1 MHRLSLEEIKK
12 TELDILLELKEV
24 CRRHSLRYCLC
35 GGTLLG
41 AVRHRGFIPW
51 DDDID
56 VFMPR
61 YALKKL
67 IRLEKEEHVLP
78 PHLKLISREDGSFDY
93 PYAKIVDTRTHIRMQ
108 YLEGGNEEHIW
119 IDILPVDGMPEDERQ
134 LRAAMKT
141 AGLIRT
147 VLGLN
152 FAVRGE
158 GKTAFR
164 RLMKPLLIP
173 AAKAV
178 GTDRCNRAMD
188 ALVRRYPF
196 RTSDYCGCLV
206 WGLYGPGE
214 RMKKSEFMEMVP
226 VRFEGHTF
234 PAMSCWDSYLRGL
247 YGDYMQLPPEEKRVT
262 HDMDAW
268 IEDEA

>member
-1 MHRLSLEEIKK
+1 MGRLSLEEIKK
-12 TELDILLELKEV
+12 TELEILLALREV
-24 CRRHSLRYCLC
+24 CRTYRLRYCLC

-41 AVRHRGFIPW
+41 AVRHQGFIPW

-61 YALKKL
+61 YALNKL
-67 IRLEKEEHVLP
+67 IALERDRHVLP
-78 PHLKLISREDGSFDY
+78 PHLKLICWENGTFDY
-93 PYAKIVDTRTHIRMQ
+93 PYVKIVDTRTHIRLQ

-119 IDILPVDGMPEDERQ
+119 IDVLPVDGMPSDDRE
-134 LRAAMKT
+134 LRAVLKA
-141 AGLIRT
+141 AGAIRK

-152 FAVRGE
+152 FAVKGE
-158 GKTAFR
+158 GKTPFR
-164 RLMKPLLIP
+164 RLVKPFLMGP
-173 AAKAV
+173 ARAI
-178 GTDRCNRAMD
+178 GTDRCNRAME

-196 RTSDYCGCLV
+196 KRSDYCGCLV
-206 WGLYGPGE
+206 WGLYGTGE
-214 RMKKSEFMEMVP
+214 RMKKNEFMEMVP
-226 VRFEGHTF
+226 VTFEGHSF

-268 IEDEA
+268 MDEES